1 MLFSYGNRKNK
12 FPIDFSSPLFWRS
25 NTCNFTSGWVQNR
38 ARRGI
43 GDRGPVTS
51 IQERCFRG
59 FQCFCCAEEGNMVL
73 QCIVYGC
80 NNKKDE
86 RKGIYIHQIPFY
98 GDTRSEAVKRTR
110 KWISFV
116 NGSGKHWTPSKY
128 SVVCSM
134 HRKEDFTCT
143 YSFDQ
148 QCYQKRL
155 KRDEIG
161 IMPGRR
167 FYRPKVEQ
175 EY

>member
-1 MLFSYGNRKNK
+1 MLFSYGNRKK
-12 FPIDFSSPLFWRS
+12 QIPYRFFFPLFWRS

-38 ARRGI
+38 ARRRI
-43 GDRGPVTS
+43 GDRRPVTS
-51 IQERCFRG
+51 IQERCFRA

-86 RKGIYIHQIPFY
+86 IKGIIHQIPFY
-98 GDTRSEAVKRTR
+98 GDTRSEAVKRRR
-110 KWISFV
+110 KCISFL
-116 NGSGKHWTPSKY
+116 NGSGKPSKY

-134 HRKEDFTCT
+134 HRKEDFTRT
-143 YSFDQ
+143 YFFDQ

-161 IMPGRR
+161 VVPGRR